1 VQAEQKLGRKREVK
15 KKRKKKNLSLKDSH
29 SLSDGRK
36 SSKKKTILKGLIAA
50 SVGSL
55 GYLRLSSDSE
65 DFDQES

>member
-1 VQAEQKLGRKREVK
+1 MKGK
-15 KKRKKKNLSLKDSH
+15 KKKQKTNYLSLKDRH

-36 SSKKKTILKGLIAA
+36 SSKKKTLQKKGLIAA

-55 GYLRLSSDSE
+55 GYPRLSSDSE